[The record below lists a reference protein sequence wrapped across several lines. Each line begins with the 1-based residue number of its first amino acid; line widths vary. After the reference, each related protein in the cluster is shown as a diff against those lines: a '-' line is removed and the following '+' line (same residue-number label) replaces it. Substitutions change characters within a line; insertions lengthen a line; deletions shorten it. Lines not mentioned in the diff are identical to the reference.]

1 MSEPQRRAE
10 RGSRPDLRRYRQE
23 AGDGRAWTRG
33 PGHPHTGVPQGE
45 VRLAACGYLGGVLGP
60 VIPLGVYLIGM
71 RLSPFT
77 RHHVAMALNLSLTW
91 LLYAVCCLILGG
103 VLLLD
108 SLTVAL
114 VVAIPIAVVLWL
126 CTVRYLIRGIAA
138 ASRGERDAVP
148 AWICAR
154 IAR

>member
-1 MSEPQRRAE
+1 MSEPSRRAE
-10 RGSRPDLRRYRQE
+10 RGPRPDLGRYRQE

-33 PGHPHTGVPQGE
+33 PGPEPWVPEGE
-45 VRLAACGYLGGVLGP
+45 VRLAAFGYLAGVLGP
-60 VIPLGVYLIGM
+60 VVPLGVYLIGR

-77 RHHVAMALNLSLTW
+77 RRHVATALNLSLTW
-91 LLYAVCCLILGG
+91 LLYAVCCLIVCG

-108 SLTVAL
+108 SATVAL
-114 VVAIPIAVVLWL
+114 VVTIPIAVVLWL
-126 CTVRYLIRGIAA
+126 CTVRYLIRGIGAA
-138 ASRGERDAVP
+138 NRGELAEVP